1 MHLIK
6 PDHYRKMLAGQL
18 AGQSAG
24 SGEPVAP
31 SRRGFLQGVAA
42 IGGALVIG
50 LHLETGKAFAA
61 AAKDGPMPNAFVR
74 IAPDST
80 VTVLIKHLDMGQ
92 GVTTGLATIVAEEL
106 DADWSQMRAA
116 FAPADALLY
125 NNLAF
130 GPVQGT
136 GGSTSVANSWEQL
149 RKAGAAARH
158 MLVAAAAEKW
168 GVPASS
174 ITIDKGRLASGSHSG
189 SFGEFA
195 EAAAKLPV
203 PTEVTLK
210 DPKDFRLIGTRLPR
224 LDSADKTDGK
234 AIYALDIRRPG
245 MLTAVLRRPDRFG
258 ATLKSFDATAAKK
271 VPGVVEVVAV
281 PNGIAVLATNTWA
294 AIQGREALA
303 DIVWDEAN
311 AEMRSTPELMTAYK
325 QLATTPGTSAAKR
338 GDAAKG
344 LSGAAKVIEA
354 EFEFPYLAHAP
365 MEPLNCVIEKT
376 GDGVTIWTGSQFQT
390 IEQAVTA
397 GIMGIKLE
405 QVKIE
410 TLWAGGS
417 FGRRANPPADYVAEA
432 ATILKAIDG
441 RAPVHLVWTRE
452 DDIKG
457 GYYRPMFY
465 HKVRAGVTADGKIA
479 GWEQQIVGQSFI
491 VGTPFEA
498 FIVKNGVDGTSVE
511 GASDTNYDIGNFAVD
526 LHTVPS
532 KVPTLWWRSVGHTH
546 TAQAVEVMI
555 DELAHAAGRDPVE
568 FRMELL
574 KDKPRHAA
582 VLKLL
587 AEKANWGPKAG
598 QGKGRGLALHESF
611 DTVVGSVIDVS
622 VVDGQIKVDKVICA
636 VDCGIAINPDVIAAQ
651 IEGGV
656 GFGLGAALHDEI
668 TLDKGLVEQSNFDGF
683 IPLRMSE
690 MPKVE
695 VHILPSAN
703 APTGI
708 GEPGVPGV
716 APALSNAIFDAT
728 GQRLRSLPFKLEDF
742 KA

>member
-6 PDHYRKMLAGQL
+6 PEHYRQMLAGMG
-18 AGQSAG
+18 A
-24 SGEPVAP
+24 PVAA
-31 SRRGFLQGVAA
+31 SRRSFLKGLAA
-42 IGGALVIG
+42 AGGALVIG
-50 LHLETGKAFAA
+50 VHLDPRVALAEEAPAA
-61 AAKDGPMPNAFVR
+61 AAPPLPNAFVR
-74 IAPDST
+74 IAPDNT

-92 GVTTGLATIVAEEL
+92 GVTTGLSTIVAEEL

-116 FAPADALLY
+116 FAPADAKLY

-136 GGSTSVANSWEQL
+136 GGSTSVANSWQQL
-149 RKAGAAARH
+149 RRAGAAARQ
-158 MLVAAAAEKW
+158 MLVAAAATTW
-168 GVPASS
+168 GVPADS
-174 ITIDKGRLASGSHSG
+174 ITIDKGVLKSGSHSG
-189 SFGEFA
+189 TFGEFA
-195 EAAAKLPV
+195 EAAAALPV
-203 PTEVTLK
+203 PAEVSLK
-210 DPKDFRLIGTRLPR
+210 EPKDFRLIGTKLPR
-224 LDSADKTDGK
+224 LDSPDKTDGK
-234 AIYALDIRRPG
+234 AIYALDIKRPG

-258 ATLKSFDATAAKK
+258 ATVKSFDATAAKK
-271 VPGVVEVVAV
+271 VPDVVDVVAV
-281 PNGIAVLATNTWA
+281 PNGIAVLANNTWA
-294 AIQGREALA
+294 AIQGRDALTA
-303 DIVWDEAN
+303 IEWDEAK
-311 AEMRSTPELMTAYK
+311 AEKRGTAELFDEYRK
-325 QLATTPGTSAAKR
+325 LAQTPGLPAARR

-344 LSGAAKVIEA
+344 LAGAVKTIEA
-354 EFEFPYLAHAP
+354 EFSFPYLAHAP

-376 GDGVTIWTGSQFQT
+376 ADGVTIWTGSQFQT

-397 GIMGIKLE
+397 SILGIKPE

-465 HKVRAGVTADGKIA
+465 HSVRAGLTADGKIA
-479 GWEQQIVGQSFI
+479 GWDQRIVGQSFI
-491 VGTPFEA
+491 AGTPFEA
-498 FIVKNGVDGTSVE
+498 FIIKEGVDGTSVE
-511 GASDTNYDIGNFAVD
+511 GASDTNYAIGDFRVD
-526 LHTVPS
+526 LHSPKVN
-532 KVPTLWWRSVGHTH
+532 VPTLWWRSVGHTH
-546 TAQAVEVMI
+546 TAHVVEVMI

-568 FRMELL
+568 FRLELL
-574 KDKPRHAA
+574 KDQPRHAA

-587 AEKANWGPKAG
+587 AEKAGWGPKAG
-598 QGKGRGLALHESF
+598 AGKGRGVALHESF

-622 VVDGQIKVDKVICA
+622 VVDGKIKVERVVCA

-668 TLDKGLVEQSNFDGF
+668 TLDGGVVEQANFDTYV
-683 IPLRMSE
+683 PLRMSE
-690 MPKVE
+690 MPVVE

-728 GQRLRSLPFKLEDF
+728 GQRLRSLPFRLEDF

>member
-1 MHLIK
+1 MHIIK
-6 PDHYRKMLAGQL
+6 PADYARMLERL
-18 AGQSAG
+18 APA
-24 SGEPVAP
+24 PALAAP
-31 SRRGFLQGVAA
+31 SRRGFLKAA
-42 IGGALVIG
+42 AAVSGALVIG
-50 LHLETGKAFAA
+50 VRLGPSEAFAA
-61 AAKDGPMPNAFVR
+61 APTDGPMPNAFVK

-92 GVTTGLATIVAEEL
+92 GVTTGLATIVAEEM

-116 FAPADALLY
+116 FAPADAQLY

-136 GGSTSVANSWEQL
+136 GGSTSVANSWDQL
-149 RKAGAAARH
+149 RKAGGAARQ

-168 GVPASS
+168 KVPADS
-174 ITIDKGRLASGSHSG
+174 ITIEKGTLKSGSHTA
-189 SFGEFA
+189 SFGELAADAARQPIPA
-195 EAAAKLPV
+195 EVK
-203 PTEVTLK
+203 LK
-210 DPKDFRLIGTRLPR
+210 DPKDFKLIGTRLPR

-234 AIYALDIRRPG
+234 AVYALDIRRPG
-245 MLTAVLRRPDRFG
+245 MLTAVIKRPERFG
-258 ATLKSFDATAAKK
+258 ATVKSFDAAAAKQ
-271 VPGVVEVVAV
+271 VPGVVDVVAV
-281 PNGIAVLATNTWA
+281 PAGVAVLAQNTWA
-294 AIQGREALA
+294 ALQGREALTT
-303 DIVWDEAN
+303 VEWDESN
-311 AEMRSTPELMTAYK
+311 AENRGTAELLDAYK
-325 QLATTPGTSAAKR
+325 KLADTAGRSAAKR

-344 LSGAAKVIEA
+344 IAGAAKVIET
-354 EFEFPYLAHAP
+354 EFAFPYLAHAP

-376 GDGVTIWTGSQFQT
+376 ADGVTIHTGSQFQT

-397 GIMGIKLE
+397 GIMGLKPE

-410 TLWAGGS
+410 TVWAGGS
-417 FGRRANPPADYVAEA
+417 FGRRATTTADYVAEA

-465 HKVRAGVTADGKIA
+465 HKVRAGVTADGRIA
-479 GWEQQIVGQSFI
+479 GWEQSIVGQSFMI
-491 VGTPFEA
+491 GTPFEA
-498 FIVKNGVDGTSVE
+498 FAVKEGVDGTSVE
-511 GASDTNYDIGNFAVD
+511 GASDTHYDIGNLMVE
-526 LHTVPS
+526 LHSPQV

-546 TAQAVEVMI
+546 TAHVVEVTI
-555 DELAHAAGRDPVE
+555 DELARAAGRDPVE
-568 FRMELL
+568 FRLELL
-574 KDKPRHAA
+574 KDKPRHTG

-587 AEKANWGPKAG
+587 AEKANWGTRPG
-598 QGKGRGLALHESF
+598 TGKGRGIALHESF
-611 DTVVGSVIDVS
+611 NTVVGSVIDVS
-622 VVDGQIKVDKVICA
+622 VVNGQIKVDKVVCA
-636 VDCGIAINPDVIAAQ
+636 VDCGIAVNPDVIAAQ

-668 TLDKGLVEQSNFDGF
+668 TLDKGVVEQANFDTY

-695 VHILPSAN
+695 VHIVPSAN

-728 GQRLRSLPFKLEDF
+728 GQRLRSLPFRLEDF

>member
-1 MHLIK
+1 MHLIT
-6 PDHYRKMLAGQL
+6 PDQYRQMLAGMGAPL
-18 AGQSAG
+18 AA
-24 SGEPVAP
+24 
-31 SRRGFLQGVAA
+31 SRRHFLKGLGAA
-42 IGGALVIG
+42 GGALVIG
-50 LHLETGKAFAA
+50 LNLGPRLALAEEAA
-61 AAKDGPMPNAFVR
+61 AAAPAAPPMPNAFVR
-74 IAPDST
+74 IAPDNT
-80 VTVLIKHLDMGQ
+80 VTVLIKHVDMGQ
-92 GVTTGLATIVAEEL
+92 GVTTGLPTIVAEEL
-106 DADWSQMRAA
+106 DADWSQMRTA
-116 FAPADALLY
+116 FAPADAKLY

-136 GGSTSVANSWEQL
+136 GGSTSVANSWDQL
-149 RKAGAAARH
+149 RRAGAAARA
-158 MLVAAAAEKW
+158 MLVEAAAKQW
-168 GVPASS
+168 GVAPDS
-174 ITIDKGRLASGSHSG
+174 ITVSKGVLTSGSHSG
-189 SFGEFA
+189 TFGAFA

-203 PTEVTLK
+203 PAEVELK
-210 DPKDFRLIGTRLPR
+210 EPKDFTLIGTKLPR
-224 LDSADKTDGK
+224 LDSTVKTDGT
-234 AIYALDIRRPG
+234 ATYALDMRRPG
-245 MLTAVLRRPDRFG
+245 MLTAVIRRPDRFG
-258 ATLKSFDATAAKK
+258 ATVNSFDAAAAKK

-281 PNGIAVLATNTWA
+281 PSGIAVLATNTWA

-303 DIVWDEAN
+303 GLEWDEAK
-311 AEMRSTPELMTAYK
+311 AEKRGTAELFDEYRK
-325 QLATTPGTSAAKR
+325 LAASPGLPAARR

-344 LSGAAKVIEA
+344 LAGAAKTIEA
-354 EFEFPYLAHAP
+354 EFSFPYLAHAP

-376 GDGVTIWTGSQFQT
+376 ADGATIWTGSQFQT
-390 IEQAVTA
+390 IEQAITA
-397 GIMGIKLE
+397 GILGLRPE

-410 TLWAGGS
+410 SLYAGGS
-417 FGRRANPPADYVAEA
+417 FGRRANTAADYVAEA

-465 HKVRAGVTADGKIA
+465 HKVRAGLTADGKIA
-479 GWEQQIVGQSFI
+479 GWEQQIVGQSFMA
-491 VGTPFEA
+491 GTPFEA
-498 FIVKNGVDGTSVE
+498 FAIKEGVDGTSVE

-526 LHTVPS
+526 LHSPKVA
-532 KVPTLWWRSVGHTH
+532 VPTLWWRSVGHTH
-546 TAQAVEVMI
+546 TAHVVEVMI
-555 DELAHAAGRDPVE
+555 DELARAAGRDPVE
-568 FRMELL
+568 FRLELL

-587 AEKANWGPKAG
+587 AEKASWGAKAG
-598 QGKGRGLALHESF
+598 PGKGRGVALHESF
-611 DTVVGSVIDVS
+611 NTVVGSVIDIS
-622 VVDGQIKVDKVICA
+622 VVDGKIKVERVVCA

-668 TLDKGLVEQSNFDGF
+668 TLEDGVVEQANFDTYV
-683 IPLRMSE
+683 PLRMSE

-728 GQRLRSLPFKLEDF
+728 GQRLRSLPFRLEDF

>member
-1 MHLIK
+1 MHIIK
-6 PDHYRKMLAGQL
+6 PADYARMLERL
-18 AGQSAG
+18 APA
-24 SGEPVAP
+24 PALAAP
-31 SRRGFLQGVAA
+31 SRRGFLKAAAA
-42 IGGALVIG
+42 ISGALVIG
-50 LHLETGKAFAA
+50 VRLGPSEAFAA
-61 AAKDGPMPNAFVR
+61 APTDGPMPNAFVK

-92 GVTTGLATIVAEEL
+92 GVTTGLATIVAEEM

-116 FAPADALLY
+116 FAPADAQLY
-125 NNLAF
+125 NNLLF

-136 GGSTSVANSWEQL
+136 GGSTSVANSWDQL
-149 RKAGAAARH
+149 RKAGGAARQ

-168 GVPASS
+168 KVPADS
-174 ITIDKGRLASGSHSG
+174 ITIEKGTLKSGSHTA
-189 SFGEFA
+189 SFGELAADAARQPIPA
-195 EAAAKLPV
+195 EVK
-203 PTEVTLK
+203 LK
-210 DPKDFRLIGTRLPR
+210 DPKDFKLIGTRLPR

-234 AIYALDIRRPG
+234 AVYALDIRRPG
-245 MLTAVLRRPDRFG
+245 MLTAVIKRPERFG
-258 ATLKSFDATAAKK
+258 ATVKSFDAAAAKQ
-271 VPGVVEVVAV
+271 VPGVVDVVAV
-281 PNGIAVLATNTWA
+281 PAGVAVLAQNTWA
-294 AIQGREALA
+294 ALQGREALTT
-303 DIVWDEAN
+303 VEWDESN
-311 AEMRSTPELMTAYK
+311 AENRGTAELLDEYKKLADTA
-325 QLATTPGTSAAKR
+325 GRNAAKR

-344 LSGAAKVIEA
+344 IAGAAKTIET
-354 EFEFPYLAHAP
+354 EFAFPYLAHAP

-376 GDGVTIWTGSQFQT
+376 GDGVTIHTGSQFQT

-397 GIMGIKLE
+397 GIMGIKPE

-417 FGRRANPPADYVAEA
+417 FGRRANTAADYVAEA

-479 GWEQQIVGQSFI
+479 GWEQRIVGQSFMI
-491 VGTPFEA
+491 GTPFEA
-498 FIVKNGVDGTSVE
+498 FAVKEGVDATSVE
-511 GASDTNYDIGNFAVD
+511 GASDTHYDIGNLMVE
-526 LHTVPS
+526 LHSPQV

-546 TAQAVEVMI
+546 TAHVVEVTI
-555 DELAHAAGRDPVE
+555 DELARAAGRDPVE
-568 FRMELL
+568 FRLELL
-574 KDKPRHAA
+574 KDKPRHTG

-587 AEKANWGPKAG
+587 AEKANWGTKPGA
-598 QGKGRGLALHESF
+598 GKGRGIALHESF
-611 DTVVGSVIDVS
+611 NTVVGSVIDIS
-622 VVDGQIKVDKVICA
+622 VVNGQIKVDKVVCA
-636 VDCGIAINPDVIAAQ
+636 VDCGIAVNPDVIAAQ

-668 TLDKGLVEQSNFDGF
+668 TLDNGVVEQANFDTY

-695 VHILPSAN
+695 VHIVPSAN

-728 GQRLRSLPFKLEDF
+728 GQRLRSLPFRLEDF

>member
-1 MHLIK
+1 MHIIT
-6 PDHYRKMLAGQL
+6 PEQYGKMLASFG
-18 AGQSAG
+18 AATT
-24 SGEPVAP
+24 P

-42 IGGALVIG
+42 VSGALVIG
-50 LHLETGKAFAA
+50 VHLTPGKAFAA
-61 AAKDGPMPNAFVR
+61 AATDGPMPNAFVR

-92 GVTTGLATIVAEEL
+92 GVTTGLPTIVAEEL

-116 FAPADALLY
+116 FAPADAKLY

-149 RKAGAAARH
+149 RKAGAAARQ
-158 MLVAAAAEKW
+158 MLVTAAAEKW
-168 GVPASS
+168 GVPADS
-174 ITIDKGRLASGSHSG
+174 ITVEKGVLKSGNHTG

-195 EAAAKLPV
+195 EAAAKLDV
-203 PTEVTLK
+203 PKEVKLK
-210 DPKDFRLIGTRLPR
+210 DPKDFKLIGTRLPR

-234 AIYALDIRRPG
+234 AVYALDIRRPG
-245 MLTAVLRRPDRFG
+245 MLTAVIRRPDRFG
-258 ATLKSFDATAAKK
+258 ATVKSFDASAAKK
-271 VPGVVEVVAV
+271 VPGVVDVVTV
-281 PNGIAVLATNTWA
+281 PAGIAVLAQNTWA
-294 AIQGREALA
+294 AIQGRDAL
-303 DIVWDEAN
+303 DKIEWDEAS
-311 AEMRSTPELMTAYK
+311 AETRGTAELLDEYK
-325 QLATTPGTSAAKR
+325 KLATTPGVTAAHR

-344 LSGAAKVIEA
+344 IAGAAKTIET
-354 EFEFPYLAHAP
+354 EFAFPYLAHAP

-397 GIMGIKLE
+397 GIMGIKPE

-410 TLWAGGS
+410 TVWAGGS

-432 ATILKAIDG
+432 ASILKATDG
-441 RAPVHLVWTRE
+441 KAPIHLVWTRE

-457 GYYRPMFY
+457 GYYRPLFY
-465 HKVRAGVTADGKIA
+465 HKVRAGLTADGKIA
-479 GWEQQIVGQSFI
+479 GWEQHIVGQSFM

-498 FIVKNGVDGTSVE
+498 FAIKNGVDGTSVE
-511 GASDTNYDIGNFAVD
+511 GASDTNYAIPDFFVD
-526 LHTVPS
+526 LHSPQV

-546 TAQAVEVMI
+546 TAHVVEVTI

-568 FRMELL
+568 FRLELL
-574 KDKPRHAA
+574 KDEPRHSA
-582 VLKLL
+582 VLKFL

-598 QGKGRGLALHESF
+598 SGKGRGVALHESF
-611 DTVVGSVIDVS
+611 NSVVGSVIDVS
-622 VVDGQIKVDKVICA
+622 VVNGQIKVDKVICA
-636 VDCGIAINPDVIAAQ
+636 VDCGIAVNPDVIVAQ

-668 TLDKGLVEQSNFDGF
+668 TMDKGVVEQANFDSY

-695 VHILPSAN
+695 VYILPSAN
-703 APTGI
+703 APTGV

-716 APALSNAIFDAT
+716 APAMSNAIFDAT
-728 GQRLRSLPFKLEDF
+728 GQRLRSLPFRLEDF

>member
-1 MHLIK
+1 
-6 PDHYRKMLAGQL
+6 MLERL
-18 AGQSAG
+18 APA
-24 SGEPVAP
+24 PALAAP
-31 SRRGFLQGVAA
+31 SRRGFLKAA
-42 IGGALVIG
+42 AAVSGALVIG
-50 LHLETGKAFAA
+50 VRLGPSEAFAA
-61 AAKDGPMPNAFVR
+61 APTDGPMPNAFVK

-92 GVTTGLATIVAEEL
+92 GVTTGLATIVAEEM

-116 FAPADALLY
+116 FAPADAQLY

-136 GGSTSVANSWEQL
+136 GGSTSVANSWDQL
-149 RKAGAAARH
+149 RKAGGAARQ

-168 GVPASS
+168 KVPADS
-174 ITIDKGRLASGSHSG
+174 ITIEKGTLKSGSHTA
-189 SFGEFA
+189 SFGELAADAARQPIPA
-195 EAAAKLPV
+195 EVK
-203 PTEVTLK
+203 LK
-210 DPKDFRLIGTRLPR
+210 DPKDFKLIGTRLPR

-234 AIYALDIRRPG
+234 AVYALDIRRPG
-245 MLTAVLRRPDRFG
+245 MLTAVIKRPERFG
-258 ATLKSFDATAAKK
+258 ATVKSFDAAAAKQ
-271 VPGVVEVVAV
+271 VPGVVDVVAV
-281 PNGIAVLATNTWA
+281 PAGVAVLAQNTWA
-294 AIQGREALA
+294 ALQGREALTT
-303 DIVWDEAN
+303 VEWDESN
-311 AEMRSTPELMTAYK
+311 AENRGTAELLDAYK
-325 QLATTPGTSAAKR
+325 KLADTAGRSAAKR

-344 LSGAAKVIEA
+344 IAGAAKVIET
-354 EFEFPYLAHAP
+354 EFAFPYLAHAP

-376 GDGVTIWTGSQFQT
+376 ADGVTIHTGSQFQT

-397 GIMGIKLE
+397 GIMGLKPE

-410 TLWAGGS
+410 TVWAGGS
-417 FGRRANPPADYVAEA
+417 FGRRATTTADYVAEA

-465 HKVRAGVTADGKIA
+465 HKVRAGVTADGRIA
-479 GWEQQIVGQSFI
+479 GWEQSIVGQSFMI
-491 VGTPFEA
+491 GTPFEA
-498 FIVKNGVDGTSVE
+498 FAVKEGVDGTSVE
-511 GASDTNYDIGNFAVD
+511 GASDTHYDIGNLMVE
-526 LHTVPS
+526 LHSPQV

-546 TAQAVEVMI
+546 TAHVVEVTI
-555 DELAHAAGRDPVE
+555 DELARAAGRDPVE
-568 FRMELL
+568 FRLELL
-574 KDKPRHAA
+574 KDKPRHTG

-587 AEKANWGPKAG
+587 AEKANWGTRPG
-598 QGKGRGLALHESF
+598 TGKGRGIALHESF
-611 DTVVGSVIDVS
+611 NTVVGSVIDVS
-622 VVDGQIKVDKVICA
+622 VVNGQIKVDKVVCA
-636 VDCGIAINPDVIAAQ
+636 VDCGIAVNPDVIAAQ

-668 TLDKGLVEQSNFDGF
+668 TLDKGVVEQANFDTY

-695 VHILPSAN
+695 VHIVPSAN

-728 GQRLRSLPFKLEDF
+728 GQRLRSLPFRLEDF

>member
-1 MHLIK
+1 MHIIK
-6 PDHYRKMLAGQL
+6 PDQYRRMLASL
-18 AGQSAG
+18 A
-24 SGEPVAP
+24 EPVAP
-31 SRRGFLQGVAA
+31 SRRGFLKGIATV
-42 IGGALVIG
+42 GGALVIG
-50 LHLETGKAFAA
+50 LHLEPGKAFAA
-61 AAKDGPMPNAFVR
+61 AMTDAPMPNAFVR

-92 GVTTGLATIVAEEL
+92 GVTTGLSTIVAEEL

-116 FAPADALLY
+116 FAPADSQLY
-125 NNLAF
+125 NNLLF
-130 GPVQGT
+130 GPIQGT

-149 RKAGAAARH
+149 RKAGAAARQ

-168 GVPASS
+168 NVPAAG
-174 ITIDKGRLASGSHSG
+174 ITIDKGVLKSGSHSG
-189 SFGEFA
+189 TFGEFA

-210 DPKDFRLIGTRLPR
+210 DPKNFKLIGTRLPR
-224 LDSADKTDGK
+224 LDSAEKTDGK

-258 ATLKSFDATAAKK
+258 AKLKSFDATAAKK

-281 PNGIAVLATNTWA
+281 PNGIAVLAQNTWA
-294 AIQGREALA
+294 AIQGRDALA
-303 DIVWDEAN
+303 GIVWDEAD
-311 AEMRSTPELMTAYK
+311 AEMRGTTELMDAYK
-325 QLATTPGTSAAKR
+325 KLASGPGKPAARK

-344 LSGAAKVIEA
+344 IAGAAKTIEVQ
-354 EFEFPYLAHAP
+354 FEFPYLAHAP

-376 GDGVTIWTGSQFQT
+376 ADGVTLWTGSQFQT

-397 GIMGIKLE
+397 GIMGLKPE

-417 FGRRANPPADYVAEA
+417 FGRRANIPADYVAEA

-441 RAPVHLVWTRE
+441 KAPVHLVWTRE

-457 GYYRPMFY
+457 GFYRPMFY
-465 HKVRAGVTADGKIA
+465 HKVRAGLTADGKIA

-498 FIVKNGVDGTSVE
+498 FIVKEGVDGTSVE
-511 GASDTNYDIGNFAVD
+511 GAADTNYDIGNFAVD
-526 LHTVPS
+526 LHTTAS
-532 KVPTLWWRSVGHTH
+532 KVPTLWWRSVGHSH
-546 TAQAVEVMI
+546 TAQVVEVVI
-555 DELAHAAGRDPVE
+555 DELARAAGRDPVE
-568 FRMELL
+568 FRLELL
-574 KDKPRHAA
+574 KDKPRHTA

-587 AEKANWGPKAG
+587 AEKANWGAEPG
-598 QGKGRGLALHESF
+598 PGKGRGLALHESF
-611 DTVVGSVIDVS
+611 NTVVGSVIDVS
-622 VVDGQIKVDKVICA
+622 VVDGKIKVDKVVCA
-636 VDCGIAINPDVIAAQ
+636 VDCGIALNPDVIAAQ

-668 TLDKGLVEQSNFDGF
+668 TMDKGVVEQSNFDGY

-690 MPKVE
+690 MPVVD

>member
-1 MHLIK
+1 MHLIT
-6 PDHYRKMLAGQL
+6 PDHYRQMLASL
-18 AGQSAG
+18 APAT
-24 SGEPVAP
+24 VP
-31 SRRGFLQGVAA
+31 SRRNFIKGLAA
-42 IGGALVIG
+42 AGGALVIG
-50 LHLETGKAFAA
+50 VHFQAGKAFAA
-61 AAKDGPMPNAFVR
+61 TAAGGPAAAPMPNAFVR

-116 FAPADALLY
+116 FAPANPQLY

-130 GPVQGT
+130 GPIQGT
-136 GGSTSVANSWEQL
+136 GGSTSTANSWEQL
-149 RKAGAAARH
+149 RKAGAAARQ
-158 MLVAAAAEKW
+158 MLIAAAAQEW

-174 ITIDKGRLASGSHSG
+174 ITIAKGVLTSGTRTG
-189 SFGEFA
+189 SFGAFA

-203 PTEVTLK
+203 PAEVTLK
-210 DPKDFRLIGTRLPR
+210 DPKDFTLIGTKLPR
-224 LDSADKTDGK
+224 LDSAAKTDGT

-245 MLTAVLRRPDRFG
+245 MLTAVVRRPDRFG
-258 ATLKSFDATAAKK
+258 ATLKSFDASAAKK

-281 PNGIAVLATNTWA
+281 PSGVAVLATNTWA
-294 AIQGREALA
+294 AMQGREALT
-303 DIVWDEAN
+303 DIVWDESG
-311 AEMRSTPELMTAYK
+311 AEMRGTAELTEEYRA
-325 QLATTPGTSAAKR
+325 LAKTPGKPAARR
-338 GDAAKG
+338 GDAVKG
-344 LSGAAKVIEA
+344 LAGAAKTVEA
-354 EFEFPYLAHAP
+354 EFAFPYLAHAP

-376 GDGVTIWTGSQFQT
+376 AEGVTITTGSQFQT
-390 IEQAVTA
+390 IEQGVTA
-397 GIMGIKLE
+397 SILGLKPE

-410 TLWAGGS
+410 TVWAGGS
-417 FGRRANPPADYVAEA
+417 FGRRANIPADYIAEA
-432 ATILKAIDG
+432 ATILKATDG

-457 GYYRPMFY
+457 GFYRPMFL
-465 HKVRAGVTADGKIA
+465 HTVRAGVTADGKIA
-479 GWEQQIVGQSFI
+479 GWEQRIVGQSFI
-491 VGTPFEA
+491 IDTPFEA
-498 FIVKNGVDGTSVE
+498 FMVKEGVDGTSVE
-511 GASDTNYDIGNFAVD
+511 GASDTNYAIGNFAVD
-526 LHTVPS
+526 LHTPKV

-546 TAQAVEVMI
+546 TAHVVEVMI

-568 FRMELL
+568 FRLELL
-574 KDKPRHAA
+574 TDKPRHTA

-587 AEKANWGPKAG
+587 AEKAKWGPKAG
-598 QGKGRGLALHESF
+598 PGKGRGIALHESF
-611 DTVVGSVIDVS
+611 NSVVGSVIDVS
-622 VVDGQIKVDKVICA
+622 VVNGQIKVERVICA
-636 VDCGIAINPDVIAAQ
+636 VDCGIAINPDVVAAQ

-668 TLDKGLVEQSNFDGF
+668 TLDKGVVEQANFDTY

-728 GQRLRSLPFKLEDF
+728 GQRLRSLPFRLEDF

>member
-1 MHLIK
+1 MHLITS
-6 PDHYRKMLAGQL
+6 DQYRQMLASL
-18 AGQSAG
+18 APAT
-24 SGEPVAP
+24 VP
-31 SRRGFLQGVAA
+31 SRRSFIQGLAA
-42 IGGALVIG
+42 AGGALVIG
-50 LHLETGKAFAA
+50 VHFQGGKAFANTPA
-61 AAKDGPMPNAFVR
+61 AAPAAPPAPNAFVR

-106 DADWSQMRAA
+106 DADWNQVRAA
-116 FAPADALLY
+116 FAPANPQLY

-130 GPVQGT
+130 GPIQGT
-136 GGSTSVANSWEQL
+136 GGSTSTANSWEQL
-149 RKAGAAARH
+149 RKAGAAARQ
-158 MLVAAAAEKW
+158 MLIAAAAEKW

-174 ITIDKGRLASGSHSG
+174 ITIEKGALKSGSRTG

-210 DPKDFRLIGTRLPR
+210 EPKDFKLIGTKIPR
-224 LDSADKTDGK
+224 LDSVAKTDGT
-234 AIYALDIRRPG
+234 AVYALDVRRPG
-245 MLTAVLRRPDRFG
+245 MLTAVVRRPDRFG
-258 ATLKSFDATAAKK
+258 ATVKSFDAAAAKK

-281 PNGIAVLATNTWA
+281 PSGIAVLATNTWA
-294 AIQGREALA
+294 AIQGREALT
-303 DIVWDEAN
+303 DIVWDEAA
-311 AEMRSTPELMTAYK
+311 AEMRGTAEL
-325 QLATTPGTSAAKR
+325 LAQYQALAKTPGKPAARR

-344 LSGAAKVIEA
+344 LAGAAKTIEA
-354 EFEFPYLAHAP
+354 EFTFPYLAHAP

-376 GDGVTIWTGSQFQT
+376 ADGVTITTGSQFQT
-390 IEQAVTA
+390 IEQGVTA
-397 GIMGIKLE
+397 AILGLKPE

-410 TLWAGGS
+410 TVWAGGS
-417 FGRRANPPADYVAEA
+417 FGRRANIPADYIAEA
-432 ATILKAIDG
+432 ATILKATDG

-457 GYYRPMFY
+457 GFYRPMFL
-465 HKVRAGVTADGKIA
+465 HTVRAGVTADGKIA
-479 GWEQQIVGQSFI
+479 GWEQRIVGQSFI
-491 VGTPFEA
+491 VDTPFEA
-498 FIVKNGVDGTSVE
+498 FLVKEGVDGTSVE

-526 LHTVPS
+526 LHTAKV

-546 TAQAVEVMI
+546 TAHVVEVMV

-568 FRMELL
+568 FRLELL
-574 KDKPRHAA
+574 KDKPRHTA

-587 AEKANWGPKAG
+587 AEKAGWGPKAG
-598 QGKGRGLALHESF
+598 PGKGRGIALHESF
-611 DTVVGSVIDVS
+611 NSVVGSVIDVA
-622 VVDGQIKVDKVICA
+622 VVNGQIKVERVICA
-636 VDCGIAINPDVIAAQ
+636 VDCGIAINPDVVAAQ

-668 TLDKGLVEQSNFDGF
+668 TLDKGVVEQANFDTY

-703 APTGI
+703 PPTGI

>member
-6 PDHYRKMLAGQL
+6 PDQYRQMLAGM
-18 AGQSAG
+18 GT
-24 SGEPVAP
+24 PVAP
-31 SRRGFLQGVAA
+31 ATRRSFLKGLAA
-42 IGGALVIG
+42 AGGALVIG
-50 LHLETGKAFAA
+50 VHLDPRLALAEGAPAA
-61 AAKDGPMPNAFVR
+61 AAPMPNAFVR
-74 IAPDST
+74 IAPDNT
-80 VTVLIKHLDMGQ
+80 VTVLLKHVDMGQ
-92 GVTTGLATIVAEEL
+92 GVTTGLPTIVAEEL

-116 FAPADALLY
+116 FAPADAKLY

-149 RKAGAAARH
+149 RRAGAAARA
-158 MLVAAAAEKW
+158 MLVAAAAQRW
-168 GVPASS
+168 NVPADS
-174 ITIDKGRLASGSHSG
+174 ITIEKGVLKSGGHSG
-189 SFGEFA
+189 TFGAFA
-195 EAAAKLPV
+195 EAAAELPV
-203 PTEVTLK
+203 PEQVTLK
-210 DPKDFRLIGTRLPR
+210 DPRDFRLIGTKLPR
-224 LDSADKTDGK
+224 LDSPAKTDGT
-234 AIYALDIRRPG
+234 ATYALDIRRPG
-245 MLTAVLRRPDRFG
+245 MLTAVIRRPDRFG
-258 ATLKSFDATAAKK
+258 ATVKSFDATAAKK

-281 PNGIAVLATNTWA
+281 PSGIAVLATDTWA
-294 AIQGREALA
+294 AIQGRDALA
-303 DIVWDEAN
+303 SLEWDEAA
-311 AEMRSTPELMTAYK
+311 AETRGTAELFAEYAK
-325 QLATTPGTSAAKR
+325 LAQTPGLPAARR

-344 LSGAAKVIEA
+344 LEGAAKTIEA
-354 EFEFPYLAHAP
+354 EFSFPYLAHAP

-397 GIMGIKLE
+397 GILGLKPE

-410 TLWAGGS
+410 TLFAGGS

-465 HKVRAGVTADGKIA
+465 HKVRAGLTADGKIA
-479 GWEQQIVGQSFI
+479 GWDQRIVGQSFI

-498 FIVKNGVDGTSVE
+498 FIVKEGVDGTSVE
-511 GASDTNYDIGNFAVD
+511 GAADTNYAIGDFRVD
-526 LHTVPS
+526 LHSPKV

-546 TAQAVEVMI
+546 TAHVVEVMI
-555 DELAHAAGRDPVE
+555 DELAHAAGRDPVA

-574 KDKPRHAA
+574 KDQPRHAA

-587 AEKANWGPKAG
+587 AEKAGWGPKAG
-598 QGKGRGLALHESF
+598 AGKGRGVALHESF
-611 DTVVGSVIDVS
+611 NTVVGSVIDVS
-622 VVDGQIKVDKVICA
+622 VVDGKIKVERVVCA

-668 TLDKGLVEQSNFDGF
+668 TLDGGVVEQANFDTYE
-683 IPLRMSE
+683 PLRMSE

-728 GQRLRSLPFKLEDF
+728 GQRLRSLPFRLEDF

>member
-1 MHLIK
+1 MHNIQ
-6 PDHYRKMLAGQL
+6 PADYARMLERL
-18 AGQSAG
+18 APASATLD
-24 SGEPVAP
+24 AP
-31 SRRGFLQGVAA
+31 SRRGFLKAAAA
-42 IGGALVIG
+42 ISGALVIG
-50 LHLETGKAFAA
+50 VHLGPSESLAA
-61 AAKDGPMPNAFVR
+61 AMADGPMPNAFVR

-92 GVTTGLATIVAEEL
+92 GTTTGLTTIVAEEL

-116 FAPADALLY
+116 FAPADAQLY
-125 NNLAF
+125 NNLLF
-130 GPVQGT
+130 GPIQGT
-136 GGSTSVANSWEQL
+136 GGSTSIANSWEQL

-158 MLVAAAAEKW
+158 MLVAAAAEQWK
-168 GVPASS
+168 VPAGS
-174 ITIDKGRLASGSHSG
+174 ITINKGVMTSGSHSAP
-189 SFGEFA
+189 FGAFA
-195 EAAAKLPV
+195 LAAAKQPV
-203 PTEVTLK
+203 PKDVTLK

-234 AIYALDIRRPG
+234 AVYALDIRRPG
-245 MLTAVLRRPDRFG
+245 MLTALIRRPDRFG
-258 ATLKSFDATAAKK
+258 AKVKSFDAAAAKK
-271 VPGVVEVVAV
+271 VPGVVDVVAV
-281 PNGIAVLATNTWA
+281 PNGIAVLAQNTWA
-294 AIQGREALA
+294 ATQGRDALTA
-303 DIVWDEAN
+303 IEWDESG
-311 AEMRSTPELMTAYK
+311 AEMRGTPELMAEYK
-325 QLATTPGTSAAKR
+325 KLAAAPGGTPAARR

-344 LSGAAKVIEA
+344 LAGAAKVIEA
-354 EFEFPYLAHAP
+354 EFAFPYLAHAP

-376 GDGVTIWTGSQFQT
+376 ADGVTIWTGSQFQT

-397 GIMGIKLE
+397 GVLGLKPE

-417 FGRRANPPADYVAEA
+417 FGRRANIPADYVAEA

-441 RAPVHLVWTRE
+441 KAPVHLVWTRE

-465 HKVRAGVTADGKIA
+465 HTVRAGLTADGKIA
-479 GWEQQIVGQSFI
+479 GWQQQIVGQSFI
-491 VGTPFEA
+491 IGTPFES
-498 FIVKNGVDGTSVE
+498 FIVKEGVDGTSVE
-511 GASDTNYDIGNFAVD
+511 GAADTNYAIPDFAVD
-526 LHTVPS
+526 LHTTKVG
-532 KVPTLWWRSVGHTH
+532 VPTLWWRSVGHTH
-546 TAQAVEVMI
+546 TAQVVEVMI
-555 DELAHAAGRDPVE
+555 DELAHAAGRDPVALR
-568 FRMELL
+568 FELL

-598 QGKGRGLALHESF
+598 PGKGRGIALHESF
-611 DTVVGSVIDVS
+611 NTVVGSVIDVS
-622 VVDGQIKVDKVICA
+622 VVDGKIKVDKVVCA

-668 TLDKGLVEQSNFDGF
+668 TMDKGVVEQANFDSY

-690 MPKVE
+690 MPVVE
-695 VHILPSAN
+695 VHVVPSAN

>member
-1 MHLIK
+1 MHIIK
-6 PDHYRKMLAGQL
+6 PDHYRRMLASL
-18 AGQSAG
+18 
-24 SGEPVAP
+24 GEPVAP
-31 SRRGFLQGVAA
+31 SRRGFLQGIAA
-42 IGGALVIG
+42 VGGALVIG
-50 LHLETGKAFAA
+50 LNLEPGKALAA
-61 AAKDGPMPNAFVR
+61 AMTDAPMPNAFVR

-92 GVTTGLATIVAEEL
+92 GVTTGLSTIVAEEL

-116 FAPADALLY
+116 FAPADSQLY
-125 NNLAF
+125 NNLLF
-130 GPVQGT
+130 GPIQGT
-136 GGSTSVANSWEQL
+136 GGSTSMANSWEQL
-149 RKAGAAARH
+149 RKAGAAARQ
-158 MLVAAAAEKW
+158 MLVAAAAETW
-168 GVPASS
+168 NVPAAS
-174 ITIDKGRLASGSHSG
+174 ITIDKGILKSGSHSG

-195 EAAAKLPV
+195 QAAAKLPV

-210 DPKDFRLIGTRLPR
+210 QPKDFRLIGTRLPR

-234 AIYALDIRRPG
+234 AVYALDIRRPG

-258 ATLKSFDATAAKK
+258 ARLKSFDATAAKK

-281 PNGIAVLATNTWA
+281 PNGVAVLAENTWA

-303 DIVWDEAN
+303 DLVWDEAD
-311 AEMRSTPELMTAYK
+311 AEMRGTSEIMDAYK
-325 QLATTPGTSAAKR
+325 KLAGGPGKPAARR

-344 LSGAAKVIEA
+344 LAGAAKTIDV

-376 GDGVTIWTGSQFQT
+376 ADGVSLWTGSQFQT
-390 IEQAVTA
+390 IEQSVIA
-397 GIMGIKLE
+397 GIMGVTPA

-410 TLWAGGS
+410 TVWAGGS
-417 FGRRANPPADYVAEA
+417 FGRRANIPADYVAEA

-457 GYYRPMFY
+457 GFYRPMFY
-465 HKVRAGVTADGKIA
+465 HKVRAGLTADGKIA
-479 GWEQQIVGQSFI
+479 GWEQQIVGQSFMI
-491 VGTPFEA
+491 GTPFEPFA
-498 FIVKNGVDGTSVE
+498 VKEGVDGTSVE

-526 LHTVPS
+526 LHTTAS

-546 TAQAVEVMI
+546 TAQVVEVVV
-555 DELAHAAGRDPVE
+555 DELARAAGRDPVE
-568 FRMELL
+568 FRLELL
-574 KDKPRHAA
+574 KDKPRHTA

-587 AEKANWGPKAG
+587 AEKANWGAKPG
-598 QGKGRGLALHESF
+598 PGKGRGLALHESF
-611 DTVVGSVIDVS
+611 NTVVGSVIDVS
-622 VVDGQIKVDKVICA
+622 VVDGRIKVDKVVCA
-636 VDCGIAINPDVIAAQ
+636 VDCGIAVNPDVVAAQ

-668 TLDKGLVEQSNFDGF
+668 TMDKGVVEQSNFDGY

-690 MPKVE
+690 MPVVE

-728 GQRLRSLPFKLEDF
+728 GQRLRSLPFRLEDF

>member
-6 PDHYRKMLAGQL
+6 PDQYRTMLA
-18 AGQSAG
+18 SF
-24 SGEPVAP
+24 GEPAAP
-31 SRRGFLQGVAA
+31 SRRGFLKGVAA
-42 IGGALVIG
+42 VGGALVIG
-50 LHLETGKAFAA
+50 LHLEPGKAFAA
-61 AAKDGPMPNAFVR
+61 AMTDGPMPNAFVR

-106 DADWSQMRAA
+106 DADWGQVRAA
-116 FAPADALLY
+116 FAPADAQLY

-130 GPVQGT
+130 GPIQGT

-149 RKAGAAARH
+149 RKAGAAARQ
-158 MLVAAAAEKW
+158 MLVAAAAQKW

-203 PTEVTLK
+203 PTEVKLK
-210 DPKDFRLIGTRLPR
+210 EPKDFKLIGTRLPR

-311 AEMRSTPELMTAYK
+311 AEMRGTPELLDAYK
-325 QLATTPGTSAAKR
+325 KLATTPGKIAARR

-344 LSGAAKVIEA
+344 LAGASKVIEA
-354 EFEFPYLAHAP
+354 EFAFPYLAHAP

-397 GIMGIKLE
+397 GIMGIKPE

-410 TLWAGGS
+410 TQWAGGS

-465 HKVRAGVTADGKIA
+465 HKVRAGMTADGKIA
-479 GWEQQIVGQSFI
+479 GWDQQIVGQSFI

-498 FIVKNGVDGTSVE
+498 FIVKDGVDGTSVE

-546 TAQAVEVMI
+546 TAHVVEVMI

-574 KDKPRHAA
+574 KDKPRHAS

-598 QGKGRGLALHESF
+598 PGKGRGLALHESF
-611 DTVVGSVIDVS
+611 HTVVGSVIDIS
-622 VVDGQIKVDKVICA
+622 VVNGQIKVDKVICA

-668 TLDKGLVEQSNFDGF
+668 TLDKGVVEQSNFDGY

-728 GQRLRSLPFKLEDF
+728 GQRLHSLPFKLEDF

>member
-1 MHLIK
+1 MHIIK
-6 PDHYRKMLAGQL
+6 PADYARMLERL
-18 AGQSAG
+18 APASANLA
-24 SGEPVAP
+24 AP
-31 SRRGFLQGVAA
+31 SRRGFLKAAAA
-42 IGGALVIG
+42 ISGALVIG
-50 LHLETGKAFAA
+50 VRLGSSESLAA
-61 AAKDGPMPNAFVR
+61 AMTDGPAPSAFVR

-92 GVTTGLATIVAEEL
+92 GVTTGLTTLVAEEL

-116 FAPADALLY
+116 FAPADAQLY
-125 NNLAF
+125 NNLLF

-149 RKAGAAARH
+149 RKAGAAARQ

-168 GVPASS
+168 GVPADS
-174 ITIDKGRLASGSHSG
+174 ITVDKGTLTSGSHSG

-203 PTEVTLK
+203 PAEVTLK
-210 DPKDFRLIGTRLPR
+210 DPKDFKLIGTRLPR

-234 AIYALDIRRPG
+234 AVYALDVRRPG

-271 VPGVVEVVAV
+271 VPGVVDVVAV
-281 PNGIAVLATNTWA
+281 PAGVAVLASNTWA
-294 AIQGREALA
+294 AIQGRDALA
-303 DIVWDEAN
+303 DIVWDEAE
-311 AEMRSTPELMTAYK
+311 AETRGTAELMDAYK
-325 QLATTPGTSAAKR
+325 KLATTPGKPAARR

-365 MEPLNCVIEKT
+365 MEPLNCVVEKT
-376 GDGVTIWTGSQFQT
+376 ADGVTIHTGSQFQT

-397 GIMGIKLE
+397 GIMGIKPE

-410 TLWAGGS
+410 TIWAGGS

-432 ATILKAIDG
+432 ASILKAIDG

-457 GYYRPMFY
+457 GFYRPMFY
-465 HKVRAGVTADGKIA
+465 HKVRAGLTADGKIA
-479 GWEQQIVGQSFI
+479 GWEQQIVGQSFMA
-491 VGTPFEA
+491 GTPFEA
-498 FIVKNGVDGTSVE
+498 FAIKEGVDGTSVE
-511 GASDTNYDIGNFAVD
+511 GAADTNYDIGNFAVD
-526 LHTVPS
+526 LHTTSS

-546 TAQAVEVMI
+546 TAQVVEVVI

-568 FRMELL
+568 FRLELL
-574 KDKPRHAA
+574 KDKPRHTA

-587 AEKANWGPKAG
+587 AEKASWGPKAG

-611 DTVVGSVIDVS
+611 NTVVGSVIDVS
-622 VVDGQIKVDKVICA
+622 IVDGKVKVDKVVCA
-636 VDCGIAINPDVIAAQ
+636 VDCGIAVNPDVIAAQ
-651 IEGGV
+651 VEGGV

-668 TLDKGLVEQSNFDGF
+668 TMDKGVVEQSNFDGY

>member
-1 MHLIK
+1 MHLIT
-6 PDHYRKMLAGQL
+6 PDHYRQMLAGMGTPL
-18 AGQSAG
+18 AA
-24 SGEPVAP
+24 
-31 SRRGFLQGVAA
+31 SRRNFLKGLGAA
-42 IGGALVIG
+42 GGALVIG
-50 LHLETGKAFAA
+50 LHLGPRLALAEEAA
-61 AAKDGPMPNAFVR
+61 APPPAPPMPNAFVR
-74 IAPDST
+74 IAPDNT
-80 VTVLIKHLDMGQ
+80 VTVLIKHVDMGQ
-92 GVTTGLATIVAEEL
+92 GVTTGLPTIVAEEL
-106 DADWSQMRAA
+106 DADWSQMRTA
-116 FAPADALLY
+116 FAPADAKLY

-136 GGSTSVANSWEQL
+136 GGSTSIANSWDQL
-149 RKAGAAARH
+149 RRAGAAARA
-158 MLVAAAAEKW
+158 MLVEAAATKW
-168 GVPASS
+168 GVPADS
-174 ITIDKGRLASGSHSG
+174 ITVAKGVLTSGTHSG
-189 SFGEFA
+189 TFGEFA

-210 DPKDFRLIGTRLPR
+210 QPKDFTLIGTRLPR
-224 LDSADKTDGK
+224 LDSTVKTDGT
-234 AIYALDIRRPG
+234 ATYALDMRRPG
-245 MLTAVLRRPDRFG
+245 MLTAVVRRPDRFG
-258 ATLKSFDATAAKK
+258 ATVKSFDAAAAKK
-271 VPGVVEVVAV
+271 VPGVVDVVAV
-281 PNGIAVLATNTWA
+281 PSGVAVLATNTWA

-303 DIVWDEAN
+303 ALEWDEAK
-311 AEMRSTPELMTAYK
+311 AEKRGTAELFDEYAK
-325 QLATTPGTSAAKR
+325 LAATSGLPAARR

-344 LSGAAKVIEA
+344 LDGAAKTLEA
-354 EFEFPYLAHAP
+354 EFSFPYLAHAP

-397 GIMGIKLE
+397 GILGLRPE

-410 TLWAGGS
+410 SLYAGGS
-417 FGRRANPPADYVAEA
+417 FGRRATVTADYVAEA

-465 HKVRAGVTADGKIA
+465 HKVRAGLTADGKIA
-479 GWEQQIVGQSFI
+479 GWQQQIVGQSFMA
-491 VGTPFEA
+491 GTPFEA
-498 FIVKNGVDGTSVE
+498 FAIKEGVDGTSVE

-526 LHTVPS
+526 LHSPKVS
-532 KVPTLWWRSVGHTH
+532 VPTLWWRSVGHTH
-546 TAQAVEVMI
+546 TAHVVEVMI
-555 DELAHAAGRDPVE
+555 DELARAAGRDPVE
-568 FRMELL
+568 FRLELL

-598 QGKGRGLALHESF
+598 PGKGRGVALHESF
-611 DTVVGSVIDVS
+611 NTVVGSVIDIS
-622 VVDGQIKVDKVICA
+622 VVDGKIKVDRVICA

-668 TLDKGLVEQSNFDGF
+668 TLDGGVVEQANFDTYV
-683 IPLRMSE
+683 PLRMSE
-690 MPKVE
+690 MPVVE

-728 GQRLRSLPFKLEDF
+728 GQRLRSLPFRLEDF